1 MTIESAKSAV
11 LALLRDKGRATNSA
25 LLAAIGQ
32 NRALLLEGDHLLTV
46 VFPELRERV
55 EQMGLEFF
63 DVANCDANVAMG
75 TDLKPG
81 QNHHLAVCFA

>member
-1 MTIESAKSAV
+1 
-11 LALLRDKGRATNSA
+11 
-25 LLAAIGQ
+25 
-32 NRALLLEGDHLLTV
+32 LTV